1 MRRARSG
8 ERQFPGEGVG
18 SWSCLY
24 HAVPGTPK
32 AVVAACMHKL
42 AHLIYGILKSGTE
55 FNANFMVAR
64 LDYGI

>member
-1 MRRARSG
+1 
-8 ERQFPGEGVG
+8 VG